1 MHSIRWLLFILLF
14 LIIGSF
20 SQLRATHIVGGD
32 FNYTCLGNNQYA
44 FEMVVYRDCF
54 FGNPYF
60 DIPAVIGVFDGN
72 NELVTDIGFNGQI
85 QVFPMGDDTITN
97 QLDDPCFLIPPNVC
111 VHKTTYRDTITLP
124 FTPGG
129 YTLAYQRCC
138 RNQTILNI
146 IEPLASGATF
156 LVNISEQALLECNSS
171 AKYKN
176 VPPGYI
182 CVNQPIVFD
191 HSALDD
197 EGDSL
202 VYRLCTPLLG
212 GSQMDPAPRPPSNP
226 PYDEIRWIDPP
237 YNVNDMLGGVPLE
250 IDPVTGQ
257 LSGIPNTVGQ
267 FVVGICVDEF
277 RDGELISTTRR
288 DFQYNIGECGET
300 TSAFFAPDFICEGEV
315 LELLNESPDADS
327 FQWIIQGPG
336 FNDSLFFSED
346 LFLENLLPGEFSI
359 SLIASNEFGCADT
372 LTKEVTV
379 NTQFNEAKFSV
390 SFGDCSDSIPILLN
404 DESLINDTG
413 SVVREW
419 SYYIGDS
426 LLFTEPPFF
435 AFNADS
441 ILLILTLQGSNPC
454 SDSDSVWVVP
464 PFTDIVLADTLQQC
478 SNDSINVNPGLIGS
492 QGDFMWRPRSLFGT
506 SFRNSNPR
514 IQVDSSQYIFY
525 TVVEDSLCPYTG
537 RIWIEV
543 LQLDSLN
550 ADFTF
555 PNFACLGDSS
565 LVTYQGDSSIVKE
578 WRLTTPSFQDSI
590 LLDRDSFLIQFVD
603 TGKYSV
609 SLIIQDENG
618 CVDTI
623 FKEIQID
630 APLVKA
636 DFFAMDHGCAEDS
649 IGVLIVDNSFSQ
661 DSLGYTSEWSFFN
674 PDDSLISTQR
684 PFYITE
690 EGEYTVVLKVTDR
703 NGCMDSTS
711 RTVSSPF
718 IGLGCC
724 PEFSVPPVEAC
735 NLTRLNICGEANLDS
750 CFVDYL
756 YAEYTFSYDDSVA
769 VIERVPI
776 DSQGR
781 FCFEADESILN
792 REECVT
798 GWVDLFF
805 IVDSSGTDTITF
817 GSEILNLSGDCL
829 NEKCCP
835 EDTLRINIAK
845 NLCLTGSNYEGA
857 HFAIEGSILLNAL
870 PEDLK
875 YCDTRPV
882 FDHGVEIDYEYFS
895 VFGGVVKFKGMLYI
909 PNPDLLQRDPVT
921 GKYLIPGTMIFCDD
935 NGNECE
941 ISIYIRLS
949 RSQLDMCVG
958 MPGLMCMHFEVNT
971 YQYRPPIPPQQFNGR
986 VYLPL
991 AVRVPYG
998 LRTNGETECEVNQYD
1013 YEVCGIPKQGS
1024 SLQTCIPLA
1033 SGSIN
1038 RTGIEIAGTIFEFL
1052 SIPVDQWNRL
1062 SHIQLKFSNNCGD
1075 RCELEPIPVVPLP
1088 GGRGEFVDASE
1099 EEEIQVYPIPF
1110 SDRLTISYP
1119 ESYAAQAFQIYST
1132 DGREIYRGFLQKDS
1146 RSMLIRTT
1154 NWAAGTYI
1162 FYVSGDVNGRQTTL
1176 LIKR

>member
-1 MHSIRWLLFILLF
+1 MHSIRWLLFTLLF
-14 LIIGSF
+14 LTIGSL

-32 FNYTCLGNNQYA
+32 FTYTCLGNNEYA
-44 FEMVVYRDCF
+44 IEMVVYRDCF
-54 FGNPYF
+54 FGEPYF
-60 DIPAVIGVFDGN
+60 DNPAVIGVFDGN

-111 VHKTTYRDTITLP
+111 VHKTTYRDTVSLP

-138 RNQTILNI
+138 RNQTIVNI
-146 IEPLASGATF
+146 VTPLQSGATF

-182 CVNQPIVFD
+182 CVNQPIDFD

-197 EGDSL
+197 DGDSL

-212 GSQMDPAPRPPSNP
+212 GSQADPAPRPPSNP
-226 PYDEIRWIDPP
+226 PYNEIVWIDPP
-237 YNVNDMLGGVPLE
+237 YSVDDMLGGVPLE

-267 FVVGICVDEF
+267 FVVGVCVDEF

-300 TSAFFAPDFICEGEV
+300 TSAFFSPDFICEGEV
-315 LELLNESPDADS
+315 LELINESPDTDS

-336 FNDSLFFSED
+336 FNDSLFFAED
-346 LFLENLLPGEFSI
+346 LFLEDLPPGDFSV
-359 SLIASNEFGCADT
+359 SLVASNEFGCADT

-379 NTQFNEAKFSV
+379 NTQFNTADFTAT
-390 SFGDCSDSIPILLN
+390 FGDCDASIPIILQ
-404 DESLINDTG
+404 DESIINDTIA
-413 SVVREW
+413 VDREW
-419 SYYIGDS
+419 ELFIGDS

-435 AFNADS
+435 ATSADS
-441 ILLILTLQGSNPC
+441 ILLVLTLNGSNPC
-454 SDSDSVWVVP
+454 VSSDSVWIQP
-464 PFTDIVLADTLQQC
+464 PFPEVVLPDTLVQC
-478 SNDSINVNPGLIGS
+478 INDSIEVNPGLIGA
-492 QGDFMWRPRSLFGT
+492 DIDLLWRPRELFGT
-506 SFRNSNPR
+506 SFRETNPR
-514 IQVDSSQYIFY
+514 IQLDSSQFIFY
-525 TVVEDSLCPYTG
+525 TAFEDSLCPFTG
-537 RIWIEV
+537 RIWIDVIE
-543 LQLDSLN
+543 LDSLN
-550 ADFTF
+550 ADFSLPDF
-555 PNFACLGDSS
+555 VCLGDSAQI
-565 LVTYQGDSSIVKE
+565 TYEGDSSITRQ
-578 WRLTTPSFQDSI
+578 WRLSTPGFQDSVI
-590 LLDRDSFLIQFVD
+590 VNQDTFQLDFVD
-603 TGKYSV
+603 TGSYSV
-609 SLIIQDENG
+609 SLIVEDENG

-623 FKEIQID
+623 SKAISID
-630 APLVKA
+630 LPWVIA
-636 DFFAMDHGCAEDS
+636 DFRAIEGRCSDT
-649 IGVLIVDNSFSQ
+649 IGIFVIEESVSQ
-661 DSLGYTSEWSFFN
+661 DTADYIREWSFFD
-674 PDDSLISTQR
+674 PSDSLVSTTR
-684 PFYITE
+684 PFFISE
-690 EGEYTVVLKVTDR
+690 PGEYTIVLKVTDSR
-703 NGCMDSTS
+703 GCMDSTS
-711 RTVSSPF
+711 VKISSSV

-724 PEFSVPPVEAC
+724 PDFDVTPVEAC
-735 NLTRLNICGEANLDS
+735 NLTRLNICGETNLDS

-769 VIERVPI
+769 VIERVPV

-781 FCFEADESILN
+781 FCFEADESILD

-817 GSEILNLSGDCL
+817 GSEILNLSGECL

-870 PEDLK
+870 PEDLE

-882 FDHGVEIDYEYFS
+882 FDHGIEIDYEYFS

-909 PNPDLLQRDPVT
+909 PNPDVLQRDPAT
-921 GKYLIPGTMIFCDD
+921 GKYIIPGTMIFCDE

-941 ISIYIRLS
+941 ISIFIRLS

-971 YQYRPPIPPQQFNGR
+971 YQYQPPIPPQQFNGR

-991 AVRVPYG
+991 SVRVPFGTRY
-998 LRTNGETECEVNQYD
+998 NGEAECEVQRYD
-1013 YEVCGIPKQGS
+1013 YEICGIPRQPSVGS
-1024 SLQTCIPLA
+1024 PCKIIA
-1033 SGSIN
+1033 SGHKN
-1038 RTGIEIAGTIFEFL
+1038 RKGNEIAGLFFEFL
-1052 SIPVDQWNRL
+1052 SIPLQEWNKY
-1062 SHIQLKFSNNCGD
+1062 SGIQVRFWNNCGD
-1075 RCELEPIPVVPLP
+1075 TCELEPVAVVPLA
-1088 GGRGEFVDASE
+1088 GGRSAVVEAQSDDQPL
-1099 EEEIQVYPIPF
+1099 IYPVPF
-1110 SDRLTISYP
+1110 SDHFVIRYP
-1119 ESYAAQAFQIYST
+1119 TSWEGVPFMVYGTNGKQVQE
-1132 DGREIYRGFLQKDS
+1132 GNL
-1146 RSMLIRTT
+1146 LIGGNEMRVNTSS
-1154 NWAAGTYI
+1154 WSAGTYI
-1162 FYVSGDVNGRQTTL
+1162 FHARGSADREAKII
-1176 LIKR
+1176 LIKQ